1 MHFEPRRNASCV
13 TKVPHLSFLIDR
25 PMTIAT
31 HAPRRAKPRRL
42 LEASLLEAPGLLASR
57 FRGLKNERTLTWL
70 ACVPLALFGLGI
82 FNLSAHAAELPELTP
97 AFLINNLW
105 LTIAAIL
112 VIFMNAGFA
121 MVEAGLCR
129 QKNAVN
135 ILAKNLIVFA
145 LAVTAYWVIGFS
157 LMYGEAVVPGWLFYG
172 KGGPLGLFFDP
183 AVTPEMVKDGLLVPS
198 VDFLFQVAFAGT
210 SATIVS
216 GLVAERI
223 KFGEFVVFSLV
234 LVGFVYPIAGSWKWN
249 AAGWLNQLGFID
261 FAGSTLVHF
270 VGACAGLVGAI
281 ILGPR
286 IGKFVNGRPQAIPG
300 HNLSIA
306 TLGCLI
312 LWIGWYGFN
321 PGSVL
326 AMNETV
332 PYIAVTTSLGAAGGG
347 IAATLVSQLK
357 SGKPDLTMTING
369 ILAGLVGI
377 TAGCD
382 AYSMPAAWVIGFIAG
397 TIVVFSVS
405 IVDGLGIDDPVGAWS
420 VHGTCGLWGTLA
432 VGLFNTDKGLL
443 LGHGFAQLGLQILG
457 LVAYGIFVVVSSW
470 IIWSVLG
477 SFSGGIRVTEK
488 EETEGLDIGEHG
500 MEAYPDFVSTAT

>member
-1 MHFEPRRNASCV
+1 
-13 TKVPHLSFLIDR
+13 
-25 PMTIAT
+25 
-31 HAPRRAKPRRL
+31 
-42 LEASLLEAPGLLASR
+42 
-57 FRGLKNERTLTWL
+57 
-70 ACVPLALFGLGI
+70 
-82 FNLSAHAAELPELTP
+82 
-97 AFLINNLW
+97 
-105 LTIAAIL
+105 
-112 VIFMNAGFA
+112 
-121 MVEAGLCR
+121 
-129 QKNAVN
+129 
-135 ILAKNLIVFA
+135 
-145 LAVTAYWVIGFS
+145 
-157 LMYGEAVVPGWLFYG
+157 
-172 KGGPLGLFFDP
+172 
-183 AVTPEMVKDGLLVPS
+183 
-198 VDFLFQVAFAGT
+198 
-210 SATIVS
+210 
-216 GLVAERI
+216 
-223 KFGEFVVFSLV
+223 VVFSLV
-234 LVGFVYPIAGSWKWN
+234 LVGFIYPIAGSWKWN

-286 IGKFVNGRPQAIPG
+286 IGKFSNGRPQAIPG

-347 IAATLVSQLK
+347 IAGTLVSQLK

-382 AYSMPAAWVIGFIAG
+382 GFSMPAAWVVGFIAG
-397 TIVVFSVS
+397 AIVVYSVS

-443 LGHGFAQLGLQILG
+443 TGHGFAQFGLQILG
-457 LVAYGIFVVVSSW
+457 VVAYGIFALAASW
-470 IIWSVLG
+470 IVWSILG
-477 SFSGGIRVTEK
+477 SLSGGIRVTEE
-488 EETEGLDIGEHG
+488 EETEGLDISEHG
-500 MEAYPDFVSTAT
+500 MEAYPDFVSSSS

>member
-1 MHFEPRRNASCV
+1 
-13 TKVPHLSFLIDR
+13 
-25 PMTIAT
+25 
-31 HAPRRAKPRRL
+31 
-42 LEASLLEAPGLLASR
+42 
-57 FRGLKNERTLTWL
+57 
-70 ACVPLALFGLGI
+70 
-82 FNLSAHAAELPELTP
+82 
-97 AFLINNLW
+97 
-105 LTIAAIL
+105 
-112 VIFMNAGFA
+112 
-121 MVEAGLCR
+121 
-129 QKNAVN
+129 
-135 ILAKNLIVFA
+135 
-145 LAVTAYWVIGFS
+145 
-157 LMYGEAVVPGWLFYG
+157 
-172 KGGPLGLFFDP
+172 
-183 AVTPEMVKDGLLVPS
+183 
-198 VDFLFQVAFAGT
+198 
-210 SATIVS
+210 
-216 GLVAERI
+216 
-223 KFGEFVVFSLV
+223 
-234 LVGFVYPIAGSWKWN
+234 
-249 AAGWLNQLGFID
+249 
-261 FAGSTLVHF
+261 

>member
-1 MHFEPRRNASCV
+1 
-13 TKVPHLSFLIDR
+13 
-25 PMTIAT
+25 
-31 HAPRRAKPRRL
+31 
-42 LEASLLEAPGLLASR
+42 
-57 FRGLKNERTLTWL
+57 
-70 ACVPLALFGLGI
+70 
-82 FNLSAHAAELPELTP
+82 
-97 AFLINNLW
+97 
-105 LTIAAIL
+105 
-112 VIFMNAGFA
+112 
-121 MVEAGLCR
+121 
-129 QKNAVN
+129 
-135 ILAKNLIVFA
+135 
-145 LAVTAYWVIGFS
+145 
-157 LMYGEAVVPGWLFYG
+157 
-172 KGGPLGLFFDP
+172 
-183 AVTPEMVKDGLLVPS
+183 
-198 VDFLFQVAFAGT
+198 
-210 SATIVS
+210 VS

-234 LVGFVYPIAGSWKWN
+234 LVGFIYPIAGSWKWN

-286 IGKFVNGRPQAIPG
+286 IGKFTNGTPQAIPG

-326 AMNETV
+326 SMNETV

-347 IAATLVSQLK
+347 IAGTLVSQLK

-443 LGHGFAQLGLQILG
+443 TGHGFGQFGLQMLGLA
-457 LVAYGIFVVVSSW
+457 AYGIFALGTSW
-470 IIWSVLG
+470 IVWSILG
-477 SFSGGIRVTEK
+477 SLSGTIRVTEE
-488 EETEGLDIGEHG
+488 EETEGLDISEHG
-500 MEAYPDFVSTAT
+500 MEAYPDFVSSAS